1 MMGTVIYKGECI
13 MKENRQAEIDLLDL
27 CKNILQKWR
36 VLLVC
41 MLVFAIGM
49 CGYSVTQ
56 NIQTNKAIDAENQ
69 LRKESEKESK
79 NEKPDGKEKNATELV
94 QNLQQLA
101 ATTSLTDAQIDNVRT
116 AINVYQTL
124 QAGAE
129 SLDTAYMLDYANE
142 NCTVLQ
148 YISKATATDV
158 KADELNEA
166 FLDTLQDY
174 IEKGGLAT
182 DIMSDGY
189 DMMSSSDIT
198 ALISFEKGG
207 NSDYTKVALDE
218 ESNSPLSMSTFAV
231 TCKGENEKQ
240 AEELAEAVK
249 KSIDKYVVAYDGW
262 ETITLSLQTQYNTQI
277 ADLSGVRDASSTAS
291 TVANLNSQFNTLT
304 TNFTDEQKALLNAAV
319 GKQVFDVEATINT
332 EQKATDEVALTPHV
346 SLMSGVLKHMV
357 IGLFIGLFLPAL
369 WFALIYIFAG
379 TIKQKDEFERAYQY
393 YCLGDLRKVKENQKF
408 GAKFDHWIAQLGEG
422 SLDTYEHRMDLLL
435 ANIKATCK
443 KAGIDTVYMNATYVL
458 SEEER
463 QELADVVARL
473 EKDGIHAVFGGNALH
488 DVSAFEKMTQ
498 YKNVIMVEKP
508 TVTKYTELD
517 KMDTLCAEHEVNVLG
532 VVCC

>member
-1 MMGTVIYKGECI
+1 
-13 MKENRQAEIDLLDL
+13 MKENRQTEIDLLDL
-27 CKNILQKWR
+27 CKSILQKWR

-41 MLVFAIGM
+41 MLLFAVGM

-79 NEKPDGKEKNATELV
+79 SEKTDSEENATELV

-116 AINVYQTL
+116 AVNVYQTL
-124 QAGAE
+124 RAGAE
-129 SLDTAYMLDYANE
+129 SLDTAYTLDYANE

-148 YISKATATDV
+148 YIVKATATDV
-158 KADELNEA
+158 KADELNEV

-189 DMMSSSDIT
+189 DMVSSSDIT

-304 TNFTDEQKALLNAAV
+304 TSFTDEQKALLNAAV
-319 GKQVFDVEATINT
+319 GKQVFDVQATINT
-332 EQKATDEVALTPHV
+332 AQDAADEVVLTPHV
-346 SLMSGVLKHMV
+346 SLTSGVLKHMV
-357 IGLFIGLFLPAL
+357 IGVFIGFLLPAFWIAFL
-369 WFALIYIFAG
+369 YIFSG
-379 TIKQKDEFERAYQY
+379 TIKQKNEFERAYQY

-408 GAKFDHWIAQLGEG
+408 GAKLDRWISQLGEG
-422 SLDTYEHRMDLLL
+422 TLDTYEHRMELLL

-443 KAGIDTVYMNATYVL
+443 KAGIDSVYMNATYVL
-458 SEEER
+458 SEDER
-463 QELADVVARL
+463 QELADMVARL

-517 KMDTLCAEHEVNVLG
+517 KMDTLCAEHELNVLG

>member
-1 MMGTVIYKGECI
+1 

-79 NEKPDGKEKNATELV
+79 SEKTDSEENATELV

-116 AINVYQTL
+116 AVNVYQTL
-124 QAGAE
+124 RAGAE
-129 SLDTAYMLDYANE
+129 SLDTAYTLDYANE

-148 YISKATATDV
+148 YIVKATATDV
-158 KADELNEA
+158 KADELNEV

-189 DMMSSSDIT
+189 DMVSSSDIT

-369 WFALIYIFAG
+369 WFAFMYIFSG
-379 TIKQKDEFERAYQY
+379 TIKQKNEFERVYQY

-408 GAKFDHWIAQLGEG
+408 GAKLDRWISQLGEG
-422 SLDTYEHRMDLLL
+422 TLDTYEHRMELLL

-443 KAGIDTVYMNATYVL
+443 KAGIDSVYMNATYVL
-458 SEEER
+458 SEDER
-463 QELADVVARL
+463 QELADMVARL

-517 KMDTLCAEHEVNVLG
+517 KMDTLCAEHEINVLG

>member
-1 MMGTVIYKGECI
+1 
-13 MKENRQAEIDLLDL
+13 MKENRQLEIDLLDL
-27 CKNILQKWR
+27 CKSILQKWR

-41 MLVFAIGM
+41 MLVLAIVM
-49 CGYSVTQ
+49 CGYRVTQ
-56 NIQTNKAIDAENQ
+56 NVQTNKAIDAENQ
-69 LRKESEKESK
+69 MRQESKKENK
-79 NEKPDGKEKNATELV
+79 NEKTDSSDKNATELV

-101 ATTSLTDAQIDNVRT
+101 TTTSLTDAQIDNVRT

-129 SLDTAYMLDYANE
+129 SLDTAYTLDYANE
-142 NCTVLQ
+142 NRTVLQ
-148 YISKATATDV
+148 YIVKAKAADV
-158 KADELNEA
+158 KADMLNET
-166 FLDTLQDY
+166 FLDALQSY

-182 DIMSDGY
+182 DIVGEGY
-189 DMMSSSDIT
+189 NTLSLVDVT
-198 ALISFEKGG
+198 ALINFDKG
-207 NSDYTKVALDE
+207 NTSDVKKIALNE
-218 ESNSPLSMSTFAV
+218 EIEGSVSVRTFAV

-249 KSIDKYVVAYDGW
+249 KSIEKYAASYDGW
-262 ETITLSLQTQYNTQI
+262 ETITLSLQTRYNTQI
-277 ADLSGVRDASSTAS
+277 ADLNGVRDASSTAS
-291 TVANLNSQFNTLT
+291 TVANLNAQFNNLT
-304 TNFTDEQKALLNAAV
+304 ANFTDEQKALLNAVV
-319 GKQVFDVEATINT
+319 GKQIFDVETTINT
-332 EQKATDEVALTPHV
+332 EQNASDEVVLTPHI

-357 IGLFIGLFLPAL
+357 LGLLIGLFLPAL
-369 WFALIYIFAG
+369 WFAFLYIFAG
-379 TIKQKDEFERAYQY
+379 TIKQKNDFERAYQY
-393 YCLGDLRKVKENQKF
+393 YCLGDLRKIKASNGF
-408 GAKFDHWIAQLGEG
+408 GAKLDRWIAQLGEG
-422 SLDTYEHRMDLLL
+422 SLDTYEHRMELLL

-443 KAGIDTVYMNATYVL
+443 KAGIDTVYMNATYIL
-458 SEEER
+458 SEDER

-517 KMDTLCAEHEVNVLG
+517 KMDTLCAEHEVKVLG

>member
-79 NEKPDGKEKNATELV
+79 SEKTDSEENATELV

-116 AINVYQTL
+116 AVNVYQTL
-124 QAGAE
+124 RAGAE
-129 SLDTAYMLDYANE
+129 SLDTAYTLDYANE

-148 YISKATATDV
+148 YIVKATATDV
-158 KADELNEA
+158 KADELNEV

-189 DMMSSSDIT
+189 DMVSSSDIT

-369 WFALIYIFAG
+369 WFAFMYIFSG
-379 TIKQKDEFERAYQY
+379 TIKQKNEFERVYQY

-408 GAKFDHWIAQLGEG
+408 GAKLDRWISQLGEG
-422 SLDTYEHRMDLLL
+422 TLDTYEHRMELLL

-443 KAGIDTVYMNATYVL
+443 KAGIDSVYMNATYVL
-458 SEEER
+458 SEDER
-463 QELADVVARL
+463 QELADMVARL

-517 KMDTLCAEHEVNVLG
+517 KMDTLCAEHEINVLG